1 MFYTTIAKLGLK
13 KQDRT
18 SKAPAMVRNYFNKAI
33 NKAALLAI
41 RGKKISGAITIWEG
55 PSEFDGT
62 PIKVVMTGY
71 IKDSENEKTGP
82 LVQVFIL
89 PSDEKPINAFKAK
102 KSSVCG
108 DCIYNGGG
116 CYVNWGRLTPT
127 WTASKRKFI
136 SLELA
141 SWLVTGLRV
150 RLDICRAPAGALQ
163 ISLALASWLV
173 TGLRVR
179 LGAAGDPS
187 AVPTYVWETLLKGAD
202 SWTGYT
208 HSWKNCDPALRRIV
222 MASCDNDD
230 ETKQAISL
238 GWNVFH
244 VHDGKIDDNIDY
256 VRCLSGSPDSNGLPK
271 TCFSCMMCHGVRS
284 SKARPL
290 VVAEKLHGSTATL
303 SQARKARKIS

>member
-89 PSDEKPINAFKAK
+89 PSDEKPIDAFKAK

-136 SLELA
+136 SLE
-141 SWLVTGLRV
+141 
-150 RLDICRAPAGALQ
+150 
-163 ISLALASWLV
+163 LASWLV

>member
-127 WTASKRKFI
+127 WSASKRKFI
-136 SLELA
+136 SLE
-141 SWLVTGLRV
+141 
-150 RLDICRAPAGALQ
+150 
-163 ISLALASWLV
+163 LASWLV

>member
-89 PSDEKPINAFKAK
+89 PSDEKPIDAFKAK

-127 WTASKRKFI
+127 WSASKRKFI
-136 SLELA
+136 SLE
-141 SWLVTGLRV
+141 
-150 RLDICRAPAGALQ
+150 
-163 ISLALASWLV
+163 LASWLV

>member
-150 RLDICRAPAGALQ
+150 RL
-163 ISLALASWLV
+163 
-173 TGLRVR
+173 
-179 LGAAGDPS
+179 GAAGDPS

-284 SKARPL
+284 SKARP
-290 VVAEKLHGSTATL
+290 
-303 SQARKARKIS
+303 

>member
-150 RLDICRAPAGALQ
+150 RL
-163 ISLALASWLV
+163 
-173 TGLRVR
+173 
-179 LGAAGDPS
+179 GAAGDPS